1 MLNGNLPG
9 ARLEAGHFLLR
20 ILLNLYDAFVLT
32 VSLAQC
38 IDEVSVVRVRVS
50 YFKELAQCHTAIQ
63 WLRQDLNLDS
73 SCYQDKPL

>member
-1 MLNGNLPG
+1 MVTVNLSTFLYHWPCHRWEHSVLNGNLPG

-50 YFKELAQCHTAIQ
+50 YFK
-63 WLRQDLNLDS
+63 
-73 SCYQDKPL
+73 